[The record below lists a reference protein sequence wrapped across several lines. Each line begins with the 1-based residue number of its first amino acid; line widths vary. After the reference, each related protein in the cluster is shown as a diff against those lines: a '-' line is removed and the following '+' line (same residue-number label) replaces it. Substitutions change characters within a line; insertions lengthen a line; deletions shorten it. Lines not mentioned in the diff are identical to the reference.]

1 MRQGPC
7 VGAEMLQKRIQ
18 DVISETTLT
27 DIVSLGLASKLK
39 LQVRRLLNVSFHS
52 LVLGFAW
59 RSYY

>member
-7 VGAEMLQKRIQ
+7 VGAEMLQKRTQ

-52 LVLGFAW
+52 LV
-59 RSYY
+59 